1 MRLRSLSLLFALW
14 LLGSNAASANIIIV
28 HAAVGVSVLNQTDL
42 RALFTMRA
50 TRWPDQT
57 PVHVVVLSDR
67 DPLHR
72 EFVKSSLGMFPYQL
86 RMIWDRNTFSGKA
99 YPPITVPSREQMLK
113 VIQQTPGAV
122 GYLDAMPG
130 ALPEG
135 VKVVEV
141 N

>member
-1 MRLRSLSLLFALW
+1 MRLRSLTLLLALW
-14 LLGSNAASANIIIV
+14 LLGSNTAFANIIIV
-28 HAAVGVSVLNQTDL
+28 HATVDVSVLSQAEL
-42 RALFTMRA
+42 RALFTMRT
-50 TRWPDQT
+50 TRWSDQT

-72 EFVKSSLGMFPYQL
+72 TFVKSTLGMFPYQL

-99 YPPITVPSREQMLK
+99 YPPITVPSREHMLK

-122 GYLDAMPG
+122 GYLDEMSG

-135 VKVVEV
+135 VKIVQV